1 MLTQPNNEMRNFK
14 RQVLTRVRG
23 LREEREKAADEYA
36 STLVNLRSLRARL
49 QVAEHE
55 AQTVRERARKA
66 GNTVA
71 ELLAIEELI
80 ENSWKDSREPAVSES
95 SEGGG
100 LLQTCAKR
108 CRLRLLRMMSPSWQL
123 PAATGR
129 LMVWK
134 AACDGVEAGAQADVE
149 MGEGRVHGGC
159 DTAGARLGHRGH

>member
-1 MLTQPNNEMRNFK
+1 MLMQPNNEMRNFK

-95 SEGGG
+95 SEGAASDMRKEMQAASSADGEPVMAAAGG
-100 LLQTCAKR
+100 DW
-108 CRLRLLRMMSPSWQL
+108 PS
-123 PAATGR
+123 
-129 LMVWK
+129 
-134 AACDGVEAGAQADVE
+134 DG
-149 MGEGRVHGGC
+149 MEGGM
-159 DTAGARLGHRGH
+159 

>member
-1 MLTQPNNEMRNFK
+1 MLMQPNNEMRNFK
-14 RQVLTRVRG
+14 SQVLTRVRG

-55 AQTVRERARKA
+55 AQTVRECARKA

-95 SEGGG
+95 SEG
-100 LLQTCAKR
+100 AASDMRKR
-108 CRLRLLRMMSPSWQL
+108 
-123 PAATGR
+123 
-129 LMVWK
+129 
-134 AACDGVEAGAQADVE
+134 DAGCVFC
-149 MGEGRVHGGC
+149 G
-159 DTAGARLGHRGH
+159 

>member
-80 ENSWKDSREPAVSES
+80 ETVGRTAGSRPYLNHRRGAASDMRKEMQAASSADDEPVMAAAGGDWPSDGM
-95 SEGGG
+95 EGG
-100 LLQTCAKR
+100 
-108 CRLRLLRMMSPSWQL
+108 M
-123 PAATGR
+123 
-129 LMVWK
+129 
-134 AACDGVEAGAQADVE
+134 
-149 MGEGRVHGGC
+149 
-159 DTAGARLGHRGH
+159 

>member
-36 STLVNLRSLRARL
+36 SALVNLRSLRARL

-95 SEGGG
+95 SEGAASDMRKEMQAASSADDEPVMAAAGG
-100 LLQTCAKR
+100 DW
-108 CRLRLLRMMSPSWQL
+108 PS
-123 PAATGR
+123 
-129 LMVWK
+129 
-134 AACDGVEAGAQADVE
+134 DG
-149 MGEGRVHGGC
+149 MEGGM
-159 DTAGARLGHRGH
+159 

>member
-1 MLTQPNNEMRNFK
+1 MLMQPNNEMRNFK

-95 SEGGG
+95 SEG
-100 LLQTCAKR
+100 
-108 CRLRLLRMMSPSWQL
+108 
-123 PAATGR
+123 AASDMR
-129 LMVWK
+129 KEMQ
-134 AACDGVEAGAQADVE
+134 AASSADDE
-149 MGEGRVHGGC
+149 P
-159 DTAGARLGHRGH
+159 